1 MASFETQ
8 RYDRHPGNDR
18 GKGERMK
25 PQRMTEVI
33 AGKRYNTNTGLL
45 IAGDDYWDGQNWERR
60 GRNIFLYKTKQ
71 GNYFSVAVTKWQ
83 GERDLIHPITQEEAI
98 SLWESLPN
106 RRVEFEE
113 AFPGVTVEDG
123 GYKQFVEVS

>member
-1 MASFETQ
+1 
-8 RYDRHPGNDR
+8 
-18 GKGERMK
+18 MK

-45 IAGDDYWDGQNWERR
+45 IAGDDYWDGHDWERR
-60 GRNIFLYKTKQ
+60 GRNIFLYKTKN

-113 AFPGVTVEDG
+113 AFSGVTVEDG
-123 GYKQFVEVS
+123 GDKQCVEVS